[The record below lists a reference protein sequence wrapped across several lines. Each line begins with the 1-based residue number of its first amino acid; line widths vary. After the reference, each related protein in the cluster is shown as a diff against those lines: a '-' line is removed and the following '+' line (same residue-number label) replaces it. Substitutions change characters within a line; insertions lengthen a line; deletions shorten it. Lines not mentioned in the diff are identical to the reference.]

1 MTAREGPSRFWVL
14 WLFAT
19 LVGVM
24 IFGLALVLAPAMTR
38 HGFSWLIYADAARLN
53 GFGADALAYIALMH
67 AVLGCT
73 MVGWGV
79 ALLGVVGSLFARGSP
94 AGWGI
99 LVGSIAAWF
108 IPDTVFSLWSGYWPN
123 AALNLMFV
131 LFLVVPLVA
140 TYRDFY
146 PSPQAG
152 TEGSNARG

>member
-24 IFGLALVLAPAMTR
+24 IFGLALVLAPGMTR
-38 HGFSWLIYADAARLN
+38 HGFSCLIYADAARLN

-79 ALLGVVGSLFARGSP
+79 ALLGVVGTFCPWQPGRLGDSCCVDCR
-94 AGWGI
+94 
-99 LVGSIAAWF
+99 V
-108 IPDTVFSLWSGYWPN
+108 VHSGYCIFAVVWLLAECGLESRVCSFPCG
-123 AALNLMFV
+123 AACGHVSGLLSI
-131 LFLVVPLVA
+131 PA
-140 TYRDFY
+140 
-146 PSPQAG
+146 SG
-152 TEGSNARG
+152 HRG